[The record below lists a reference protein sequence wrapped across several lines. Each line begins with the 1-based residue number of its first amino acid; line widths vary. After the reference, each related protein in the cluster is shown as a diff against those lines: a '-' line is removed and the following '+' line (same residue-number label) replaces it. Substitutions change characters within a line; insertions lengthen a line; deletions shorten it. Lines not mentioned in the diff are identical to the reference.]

1 MTKLLVKFDIKKD
14 NEVIPNRELVVGVDM
29 IKKSLK
35 FEDLEEYVTNLIEDT
50 YHGEVSNLVID
61 LL

>member
-1 MTKLLVKFDIKKD
+1 MIKLTVKFDIKKD
-14 NEVIPNRELVVGVDM
+14 NEVITDRELVVAVDLV
-29 IKKSLK
+29 KKSLRLK
-35 FEDLEEYVTNLIEDT
+35 DLEEYVTNLIEDT

>member
-1 MTKLLVKFDIKKD
+1 MIKLTVKFDIKKD
-14 NEVIPNRELVVGVDM
+14 NEVTPNRELVVGVDM
-29 IKKSLK
+29 IKKSLRLK
-35 FEDLEEYVTNLIEDT
+35 DLEEYVTNLIEDT

>member
-1 MTKLLVKFDIKKD
+1 MIKLTVKFDIKKD
-14 NEVIPNRELVVGVDM
+14 NEVIPNCELAVGVDM

-35 FEDLEEYVTNLIEDT
+35 FEDLEEYVTNLLEDT

-61 LL
+61 TL

>member
-1 MTKLLVKFDIKKD
+1 MIKLTVKFDIKKD

>member
-1 MTKLLVKFDIKKD
+1 MTKLLVKFDIKVDGK
-14 NEVIPNRELVVGVDM
+14 VITDRELVVAVDLV
-29 IKKSLK
+29 KKSLRLK
-35 FEDLEEYVTNLIEDT
+35 DLEEYVTNLIEDT

>member
-1 MTKLLVKFDIKKD
+1 MIKLTVKFDIKKD

-35 FEDLEEYVTNLIEDT
+35 FEDLEEYVTNLLEDT

>member
-1 MTKLLVKFDIKKD
+1 MIKLTVKFDIKKD
-14 NEVIPNRELVVGVDM
+14 NEVIHNRELVVGVDM

>member
-1 MTKLLVKFDIKKD
+1 MIKLTVKFDIKKD

-29 IKKSLK
+29 IKNSLK

>member
-1 MTKLLVKFDIKKD
+1 MIKLTVKFDIKKD

-35 FEDLEEYVTNLIEDT
+35 FEDLEEYVTNLLEDT
-50 YHGEVSNLVID
+50 YHGEVTNLVID